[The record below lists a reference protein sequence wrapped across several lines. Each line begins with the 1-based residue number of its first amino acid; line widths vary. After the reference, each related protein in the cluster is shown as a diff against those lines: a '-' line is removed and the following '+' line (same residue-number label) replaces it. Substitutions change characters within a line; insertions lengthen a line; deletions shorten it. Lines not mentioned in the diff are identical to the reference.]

1 MQNPNGLA
9 WTKGGPEPLSEDCL
23 YLNVY
28 TPPVTTVAPAGGFP
42 VMVFLY
48 GGCWEYGS
56 AAFPV
61 YDGDYMES
69 YSDTVV
75 LVTVNYRL
83 GAFGFLA
90 SEALK
95 EDSSDGS
102 AGNYGVQDQVFFS
115 LF

>member
-1 MQNPNGLA
+1 MQNPTGLS
-9 WTKGGPEPLSEDCL
+9 WTKGGPEPLDEDCL

-28 TPPVTTVAPAGGFP
+28 TPPVTVTPPAGGFP

-69 YSDTVV
+69 YSDTVCI
-75 LVTVNYRL
+75 L
-83 GAFGFLA
+83 FL
-90 SEALK
+90 SF
-95 EDSSDGS
+95 SFFFF
-102 AGNYGVQDQVFFS
+102 FFS
-115 LF
+115 SILNSVPDVWV